1 MCVKMIEA
9 QRFTRVA
16 CLASLLFVLGATAS
30 AQDIKY
36 NYLRGT
42 DFSKYKTYKWV
53 KVSNA
58 QYPNSILDDQIMQAI
73 DSQLALKGLSKTEER
88 PDLYVIYQ
96 VAVNQERQWNS
107 YSTGGDYWGWGGWV
121 AGAYVDY
128 HNDDKTINIGTL
140 NCDLYDVVIKNRFG
154 AVKRARR

>member
-1 MCVKMIEA
+1 MFAEGWYLRMNKAHRCTKV
-9 QRFTRVA
+9 V
-16 CLASLLFVLGATAS
+16 CLAALLLLLGSTAS

-73 DSQLALKGLSKTEER
+73 DSQLALKGLSKSQDN

-96 VAVNQERQWNS
+96 VAVNQQVQWNS
-107 YSTGGDYWGWGGWV
+107 YSTGGDYWGWGG
-121 AGAYVDY
+121 
-128 HNDDKTINIGTL
+128 
-140 NCDLYDVVIKNRFG
+140 
-154 AVKRARR
+154 